1 MIFMTSFYRT
11 KKNKD
16 RNSLTSGLLNI
27 ILPVFTLLTVVL
39 SSCEQ
44 DPSKIG
50 IDLLPDDDFV
60 DIYSTD
66 TLGIKAYTMYD
77 EQSISADSTRMFAG
91 SIKDAYF
98 GTTDCDFVTQLRL
111 VTPWP
116 HINDLVIDSVKLQ
129 FELSDVSGDTAAVHH
144 IRLYETGTLLT
155 DTTDFYSTQDPDTIK
170 FLGEYPMPVLEE
182 DSAYAVD
189 LPVWVGEYLLR
200 DTTKF
205 LPASDFYTT
214 FFKGLYF
221 GIRSETNPVLI
232 TLTAGDS
239 PLAITV
245 YYHNPDTVKYSYSFV
260 ATNRAVNYNR
270 FLHDFTTA
278 DPDKKIQHI
287 NDFVT
292 DTAVYLQAFKGV
304 FARLDI
310 PSLSS
315 FRGNQSIGVN
325 KARLYVPV
333 YLNDEYF
340 PEADVPTRIYLRYR
354 DSEGNEVAI
363 PDLIHDVGFLDGTY
377 YNAKD
382 YYIFNITSFVQQYL
396 EGVIENPS
404 VEMYYPLAS
413 DSNVIFKVN
422 ANDPT
427 VRFEFVYTLY

>member
-11 KKNKD
+11 KKNKN
-16 RNSLTSGLLNI
+16 RNSLTIGLLNI
-27 ILPVFTLLTVVL
+27 LLPVFTLLTVVF

-44 DPSKIG
+44 SPSKIG
-50 IDLLPDDDFV
+50 IGLLPDEDFV
-60 DIYSTD
+60 NIYFTD

-77 EQSISADSTRMFAG
+77 EQSVSADSTRMFAG
-91 SIKDAYF
+91 SIRDAYF
-98 GTTDCDFVTQLRL
+98 GTTTCDFVTQLRL
-111 VTPWP
+111 VVPWP
-116 HINDLVIDSVKLQ
+116 HQTVDIDSVKLQ
-129 FELSDVSGDTAAVHH
+129 FELSDVSGDTAAVHY

-155 DTTDFYSTQDPDTIK
+155 DTTDYYSGQDPDTIK
-170 FLGEYPMPVLEE
+170 FLGEYPMPVLEK
-182 DSAYAVD
+182 DSAYAVR
-189 LPVWVGEYLLR
+189 LPDWVGEYLLR

-205 LPASDFYTT
+205 LPASEFYTT

-221 GIRSETNPVLI
+221 GIRSETNPVLV

-239 PLAITV
+239 PLAITI
-245 YYHNPDTVKYSYSFV
+245 YYHNPSDVKYNYSFV

-278 DPDKKIQHI
+278 DPDKQIQHI

-292 DTAVYLQAFKGV
+292 DTVVYLQAFKGV
-304 FARLDI
+304 YARFDI
-310 PSLSS
+310 PWLST
-315 FRGNQSIGVN
+315 FRSTSNIAVN

-333 YLNDEYF
+333 YLNDVYF
-340 PEADVPTRIYLRYR
+340 PEADVPARIYLRYR
-354 DSEGNEVAI
+354 DGAGKEVAV
-363 PDLIHDVGFLDGTY
+363 PDLVHDIGFLDGTY

-396 EGVIENPS
+396 DGVIENPS

-427 VRFEFVYTLY
+427 VRFEFVYTIY

>member
-1 MIFMTSFYRT
+1 MIFMTSYYRT
-11 KKNKD
+11 KKNKN
-16 RNSLTSGLLNI
+16 RNSLTIGLLNI
-27 ILPVFTLLTVVL
+27 LLPVFTLLTVVF

-44 DPSKIG
+44 NPTKIG
-50 IDLLPDDDFV
+50 IDLLPDEDFV
-60 DIYSTD
+60 NIYSTD

-91 SIKDAYF
+91 SIRDAYF

-116 HINDLVIDSVKLQ
+116 HKEVYIDSVMLQ
-129 FELSDVSGDTAAVHH
+129 FELSDVSGDTAAVHY

-155 DTTDFYSTQDPDTIK
+155 DTTDYYSGQDPDTIE
-170 FLGEYPMPVLEE
+170 FLGEYPMPVLVE
-182 DSAYAVD
+182 DSVYSVR
-189 LPVWVGEYLLR
+189 LPNSIGQYLLR

-205 LPASDFYTT
+205 LPASEFYTI

-232 TLTAGDS
+232 TLTAADS

-245 YYHNPDTVKYSYSFV
+245 YYHDPESVKYSYSFV

-270 FLHDFTTA
+270 FLHDYTTA
-278 DPDKKIQHI
+278 DPDKQIQHI
-287 NDFVT
+287 NDFVA

-304 FARLDI
+304 YSRFDI
-310 PSLSS
+310 PSLST
-315 FRGNQSIGVN
+315 FRSNPTIAVN

-340 PEADVPTRIYLRYR
+340 PEAEVPKRIYLRYR
-354 DSEGNEVAI
+354 DGDGNEMAI

-377 YNAKD
+377 YNAND

-396 EGVIENPS
+396 NGVVENPS

>member
-11 KKNKD
+11 KKNND
-16 RNSLTSGLLNI
+16 RNSPATGLLNI
-27 ILPVFTLLTVVL
+27 ILPLFTLLTVVF

-44 DPSKIG
+44 DPTKIG
-50 IDLLPDDDFV
+50 IGLLPDEDFV

-66 TLGIKAYTMYD
+66 TLSIKAYTMFD

-91 SIKDAYF
+91 GIKDAYF
-98 GTTDCDFVTQLRL
+98 GTTSCDFVTQLRL

-116 HINDLVIDSVKLQ
+116 HQDFTIDSVKLQ
-129 FELSDVSGDTAAVHH
+129 FVLSDVSGDTTAVHY

-155 DTTDFYSTQDPDTIK
+155 DTTDYYSNQDPDTIK
-170 FLGEYPMPVLEE
+170 FLGEYPMPVLVE
-182 DSAYAVD
+182 DSTYSVTMP
-189 LPVWVGEYLLR
+189 LWVGEYLLR
-200 DTTKF
+200 DTTQF

-232 TLTAGDS
+232 TMTADDS

-245 YYHNPDTVKYSYSFV
+245 YYHNPSDVKYSYSFV

-270 FLHDFTTA
+270 FLHDYTTA
-278 DPDKKIQHI
+278 DPDKQIQHI
-287 NDFVT
+287 NDFYE
-292 DTAVYLQAFKGV
+292 DTVVYLQAFKGV
-304 FARLDI
+304 YSRFDI
-310 PSLSS
+310 PSLSTL
-315 FRGNQSIGVN
+315 RGNKNIGVN

-340 PEADVPTRIYLRYR
+340 PEADVPTRIFLRYR
-354 DSEGNEVAI
+354 DAEGNEVAI
-363 PDLIHDVGFLDGTY
+363 LDLIHDVGFLDGTY

-396 EGVIENPS
+396 EGVVENPS

>member
-1 MIFMTSFYRT
+1 MIFMTSFYKT
-11 KKNKD
+11 KKNNN
-16 RNSLTSGLLNI
+16 RNSPKIRLLNI
-27 ILPVFTLLTVVL
+27 LLPVFTLLTVVF

-44 DPSKIG
+44 NPSKIG
-50 IDLLPDDDFV
+50 IGLLPDEDFV
-60 DIYSTD
+60 NIYSTD

-91 SIKDAYF
+91 SIQDAYF
-98 GTTDCDFVTQLRL
+98 GTTNCDFITQLRL
-111 VTPWP
+111 IVPWP
-116 HINDLVIDSVKLQ
+116 HLDYDIDSVYLQ
-129 FELSDVSGDTAAVHH
+129 FALSDVSGDTTAVHY

-155 DTTDFYSTQDPDTIK
+155 DTMDFYSGQDPDTIN
-170 FLGEYPMPVLEE
+170 FLGEYPMPVLVK
-182 DSAYAVD
+182 DSVYSIR
-189 LPVWVGEYLLR
+189 LPDWVGEYLLR

-205 LPASDFYTT
+205 LPASEFYTT

-232 TLTAGDS
+232 TMIASES
-239 PLAITV
+239 PLAITI
-245 YYHNPDTVKYSYSFV
+245 YYHTPADVKYNYSFV

-270 FLHDFTTA
+270 FLHDYTTA
-278 DPDKKIQHI
+278 DPDKQIQHI

-304 FARLDI
+304 YSRFDI
-310 PSLSS
+310 PSLSA
-315 FRGNQSIGVN
+315 FRSTDNLAVN

-333 YLNDEYF
+333 HLDTEFF
-340 PEADVPTRIYLRYR
+340 PEADVPARIYLRYR
-354 DSEGNEVAI
+354 DGEGNEVAV

-377 YNAKD
+377 YNTND

-396 EGVIENPS
+396 DGVIENPS

-427 VRFEFVYTLY
+427 VRFEFIYTIY